1 MGQAEI
7 NPSLKKVN
15 NVTTSQF
22 IFINVIG
29 RGGIGKVWK
38 VQPYK
43 PRFIMAMKQMS
54 KAKIIE
60 KKMIDNVIQ
69 EKDILSI
76 LYHPFIVN
84 MYLTFQDK
92 HNLYMLMDYLPC
104 SDLRNQINLIQIFT
118 EEQIKFLSA
127 CIITG
132 LEYIHSKGI
141 VHRDI
146 KPENII
152 CDEKGYVRITDF
164 GIAKKVEW
172 DISNEISG
180 TLGYMAPEVFNK
192 RRKILKESDYFSL
205 GVMLYEL
212 ITGERPYKGKDNE
225 KMIKDFE
232 SRDVKLNYTE
242 CKFSKECCDFI
253 NGLLE
258 KDIEKRLGRKGANE
272 LKEHIWFNG
281 FNWKHLQYKT
291 MKSPILFNTIQEKEK
306 KIMLGVNNINDN
318 DINSIISTK
327 EFDNYTFVH
336 FLSANDIKGFNT
348 RIRNN
353 SNTFS
358 SDIKTK
364 STHVRFNCNTI
375 EQKTPLGVNRI
386 LKKRSEM
393 ASSSMPKLK
402 LQLPMINDN
411 KMQRNKTQNSMV
423 NLCTIESARGINKKT
438 KYLLKTPNRFE
449 GTSSDST
456 LSSNSSS
463 PKKILR
469 SSFKHKTVS
478 LFSSKNK

>member
-7 NPSLKKVN
+7 NPSLKKVTT
-15 NVTTSQF
+15 VSTSQF

-29 RGGIGKVWK
+29 KGGIGKVWK

-43 PRFIMAMKQMS
+43 PRVIMAMKQMS

-60 KKMIDNVIQ
+60 KKMVDNVIQ
-69 EKDILSI
+69 EKDLLSI

-92 HNLYMLMDYLPC
+92 NNLYMLMDYLPC
-104 SDLRNQINLIQIFT
+104 SDLRYQMNSLQFFS

-132 LEYIHSKGI
+132 LEYIHSKNI

-164 GIAKKVEW
+164 GIAKKVDW

-180 TLGYMAPEVFNK
+180 TLGYMAPEVLNK

-212 ITGERPYKGKDNE
+212 VTGERPYKGADNE
-225 KMIKDFE
+225 KMVKDFE
-232 SRDVKLNYTE
+232 SRDVKLAYTE
-242 CKFSKECCDFI
+242 CKCSKECCDFI

-258 KDIEKRLGRKGANE
+258 KDNEKRLGKQGADE
-272 LKEHIWFNG
+272 LKEHSWFNG

-291 MKSPILFNTIQEKEK
+291 MKSPIIFSTVHEKEK
-306 KIMLGVNNINDN
+306 KIKLGVNNVNDN
-318 DINSIISTK
+318 EINSIISTN
-327 EFDNYTFVH
+327 EFDNYTFLH
-336 FLSANDIKGFNT
+336 FLSANDLKGFSS
-348 RIRNN
+348 RLRNN
-353 SNTFS
+353 SNTFRAE
-358 SDIKTK
+358 IKSKTN
-364 STHVRFNCNTI
+364 HVQFASNTI
-375 EQKTPLGVNRI
+375 EQKTPLNTI
-386 LKKRSEM
+386 QKKRTAM

-402 LQLPMINDN
+402 LELPMINTN
-411 KMQRNKTQNSMV
+411 QLARNRNQNSMV
-423 NLCTIESARGINKKT
+423 NLCTIDSARGSKK
-438 KYLLKTPNRFE
+438 KKFLLRTPNRFE
-449 GTSSDST
+449 GTSSEST

-469 SSFKHKTVS
+469 STFKHRTVS
-478 LFSSKNK
+478 LFSSKYK